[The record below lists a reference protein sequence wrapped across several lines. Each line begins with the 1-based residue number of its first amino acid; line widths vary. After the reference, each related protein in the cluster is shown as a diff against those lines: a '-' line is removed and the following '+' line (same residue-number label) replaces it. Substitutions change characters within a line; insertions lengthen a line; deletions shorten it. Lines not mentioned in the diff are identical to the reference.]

1 LATTPNI
8 WEEKIVPIPGDIS
21 LPKLGISEEDEAL
34 LAENVSIVFHMA
46 ASVQFTEPLRD
57 SITYNVISVQQVV
70 QLCRKMTNLECLIH
84 VSTAYANCQLKTMD
98 EKVYPSKIHYKEIL
112 NILNWFTD
120 DMLELITPSLLDGRP
135 NTYTYSKSLG
145 EQVIAEEAKDLPT
158 AIVRPSIIAASS
170 LEPLPGWID
179 VFHGPGGLFVACGK
193 GLLRVLRADIYG
205 KADLIPLDYVVNM
218 LITAGWSTAL
228 SKSEETPVYHIN
240 TGTQNPIIWLD
251 LYPIVIKA
259 YHDNPFDWIF
269 RRPHIYL
276 CQPPSFWPIW
286 QFFLHYIPAYIFDF
300 VYAMMR
306 KKTGMVRIYTKL
318 EKAIQQLDYFT
329 QNSWEVSHMPIT
341 CHHAVFH
348 QWSND
353 NTIRLLSIMSN
364 EDRQTFNFDV
374 NCINWTSYV
383 ERFCMGTK
391 KYLLKDDPR
400 NLQKA
405 RQQITRLR
413 NIRYAFNFVLFLLA
427 TRLVYI
433 RSQLAREIWSSVLG
447 MCLQFIQKLRFTNSF

>member
-170 LEPLPGWID
+170 LEPLPVQKYW
-179 VFHGPGGLFVACGK
+179 
-193 GLLRVLRADIYG
+193 DI
-205 KADLIPLDYVVNM
+205 
-218 LITAGWSTAL
+218 
-228 SKSEETPVYHIN
+228 
-240 TGTQNPIIWLD
+240 
-251 LYPIVIKA
+251 
-259 YHDNPFDWIF
+259 
-269 RRPHIYL
+269 
-276 CQPPSFWPIW
+276 
-286 QFFLHYIPAYIFDF
+286 
-300 VYAMMR
+300 
-306 KKTGMVRIYTKL
+306 
-318 EKAIQQLDYFT
+318 
-329 QNSWEVSHMPIT
+329 
-341 CHHAVFH
+341 
-348 QWSND
+348 
-353 NTIRLLSIMSN
+353 
-364 EDRQTFNFDV
+364 
-374 NCINWTSYV
+374 
-383 ERFCMGTK
+383 
-391 KYLLKDDPR
+391 
-400 NLQKA
+400 
-405 RQQITRLR
+405 
-413 NIRYAFNFVLFLLA
+413 
-427 TRLVYI
+427 
-433 RSQLAREIWSSVLG
+433 
-447 MCLQFIQKLRFTNSF
+447 